1 MNGEWIYRNPYEDSG
16 ARLSDDEIAMAGIL
30 DGMAEYVRTGK
41 EIYSLEEALQD
52 TYLYLCM
59 DEAIEQGTAV
69 CTKTQEWALS
79 FIQE

>member
-1 MNGEWIYRNPYEDSG
+1 MRLPWQVSWTVWRICEDGEGD
-16 ARLSDDEIAMAGIL
+16 
-30 DGMAEYVRTGK
+30 
-41 EIYSLEEALQD
+41 YSLEEALQD

-59 DEAIEQGTAV
+59 EEAIGQGTAV